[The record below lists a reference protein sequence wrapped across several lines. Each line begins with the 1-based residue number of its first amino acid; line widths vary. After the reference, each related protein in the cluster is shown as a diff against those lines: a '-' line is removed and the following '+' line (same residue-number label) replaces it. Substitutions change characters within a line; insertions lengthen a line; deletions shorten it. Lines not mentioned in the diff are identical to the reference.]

1 MEEANLNSQIN
12 FALVTSNSLMNKIT
26 SWKSYQSMDQSQ
38 YLDLIDYSKELINSD
53 PSHKISFLV
62 IAQGIDEIE
71 EQEQEA
77 KEKAKEEA
85 QKALI
90 KEKEMEEKS
99 NALRIN
105 SKNILNSIYGR

>member
-26 SWKSYQSMDQSQ
+26 SWNSYQSMDQSQ

-62 IAQGIDEIE
+62 IAQGSDEVE
-71 EQEQEA
+71 EQE
-77 KEKAKEEA
+77 EKAREEA
-85 QKALI
+85 QQALM
-90 KEKEMEEKS
+90 KEKEMQEKS
-99 NALRIN
+99 NALRTN